1 MLADENITAVTG
13 LTIQLPL
20 HEARALLWF
29 KALKDDSESKS
40 EGGQANVLQ
49 LFTPQ
54 GNPQMEMY
62 GQPWKLVALWFSAL
76 THLSRTTAR
85 TVCSKVT

>member
-29 KALKDDSESKS
+29 KALKDDSESKL

-54 GNPQMEMY
+54 GQPTNGNVWAILEASSPLVLCSDTPQ
-62 GQPWKLVALWFSAL
+62 
-76 THLSRTTAR
+76 
-85 TVCSKVT
+85 

>member
-1 MLADENITAVTG
+1 MLAAENITAVTA

-20 HEARALLWF
+20 HEARVLLWF
-29 KALKDDSESKS
+29 KSMKDDSESKS
-40 EGGQANVLQ
+40 ERGQANVLQ

-62 GQPWKLVALWFSAL
+62 GQSWKLVALWFSAL
-76 THLSRTTAR
+76 TYLSRTTAKKLLR
-85 TVCSKVT
+85 

>member
-1 MLADENITAVTG
+1 MVQVSE
-13 LTIQLPL
+13 
-20 HEARALLWF
+20 
-29 KALKDDSESKS
+29 DDSESKS

-62 GQPWKLVALWFSAL
+62 GQSWKLVALWFSAL
-76 THLSRTTAR
+76 THLSRTTA
-85 TVCSKVT
+85 KNLLQ